1 MVVFRKWTQSIF
13 VLFSGGFII
22 FLTAAAAWADG
33 DSEVESFMHHYLN
46 TFDTGHIWEITPLY
60 SDPFYMLAPS
70 GGIKSFEGARGIKKS
85 IKDWKFYM
93 KKAGVATSRYIQL
106 NVKALSEDTAL
117 ASTEVERADEH
128 GKVRANTGATYTLVR
143 VDGQWKIYLIHLHSR
158 ETVFN
163 FQ

>member
-70 GGIKSFEGARGIKKS
+70 GGIKIFEGARGIKKS
-85 IKDWKFYM
+85 I
-93 KKAGVATSRYIQL
+93 R
-106 NVKALSEDTAL
+106 
-117 ASTEVERADEH
+117 
-128 GKVRANTGATYTLVR
+128 TG
-143 VDGQWKIYLIHLHSR
+143 
-158 ETVFN
+158 N
-163 FQ
+163 FI